1 MLDLV
6 VILICSKKISMIKE
20 VIVIIVCILFS
31 HNLLAKN
38 YEQVALIAV
47 SSQYDET
54 KISKI
59 KSTLEKANYLVTTK
73 YLNQV
78 VSDFGYVNT
87 DEERAKNLIN
97 ALKDKQIDI
106 IWFVKGGGGGINLLP
121 YLYEVKNKLT
131 IVSPKLVVGFSDVTA
146 IHTFINEELGWKSMH
161 GVVASYNEEIIP
173 NDGEKPIINDLEP
186 LPDILSITQ
195 NGIQYENIEPL
206 NKQARKEIAGE
217 LRGGNLTLIT
227 SLFSTRFE
235 PNLKNKVLIIED
247 VGVSFRQLDRTL
259 HQLLYK
265 KEFDIKGIIFG
276 QFYPLDP
283 RDEQRLI
290 YKSVIKR
297 FAEQVNKPV
306 YYYPFI
312 GHGRKNKPVLLGNNV
327 TIKCDN
333 KSAYCTLS
341 QPGITTKN

>member
-1 MLDLV
+1 M
-6 VILICSKKISMIKE
+6 
-20 VIVIIVCILFS
+20 
-31 HNLLAKN
+31 
-38 YEQVALIAV
+38 
-47 SSQYDET
+47 
-54 KISKI
+54 
-59 KSTLEKANYLVTTK
+59 
-73 YLNQV
+73 
-78 VSDFGYVNT
+78 
-87 DEERAKNLIN
+87 
-97 ALKDKQIDI
+97 
-106 IWFVKGGGGGINLLP
+106 
-121 YLYEVKNKLT
+121 
-131 IVSPKLVVGFSDVTA
+131 
-146 IHTFINEELGWKSMH
+146 
-161 GVVASYNEEIIP
+161 
-173 NDGEKPIINDLEP
+173 
-186 LPDILSITQ
+186 
-195 NGIQYENIEPL
+195 
-206 NKQARKEIAGE
+206 
-217 LRGGNLTLIT
+217 
-227 SLFSTRFE
+227 
-235 PNLKNKVLIIED
+235 IED

-312 GHGRKNKPVLLGNNV
+312 GHGRKNKPVLLGNV